1 MISVVIPTYARPT
14 NLIRAIE
21 SVLNQTYSTIEIV
34 VVDDNGLGTPYQE
47 ETERLLCDYIL
58 NNKIKYIIH
67 EVNRVYIE

>member
-21 SVLNQTYSTIEIV
+21 SVLNQTYSAIEII

-47 ETERLLCDYIL
+47 ETERLL
-58 NNKIKYIIH
+58 
-67 EVNRVYIE
+67 

>member
-21 SVLNQTYSTIEIV
+21 SVLNQTYSAIEII

-47 ETERLLCDYIL
+47 ETERLLCDIF
-58 NNKIKYIIH
+58 
-67 EVNRVYIE
+67 